1 MWCPLGDGRRIFR
14 IERSGF
20 WRVDPLEDGPGGD
33 GLRGDLA
40 GLCTGQPVTCVA
52 GCVSAYAG
60 RSLVVLLKGDS
71 AVAISFDESGGDA
84 GPAPETFAWSLAS
97 PRGMPPSS
105 AELKPLD
112 ILLFPSEART
122 PASPRVAHRG
132 EVVIPICFRA
142 CERYASG
149 SVRASRHVCCADL
162 SISEAGLAAVD
173 ICYRVDAAALPCG
186 PRFALAPVAARPR
199 ATALALF
206 DGHFLILDCDGA
218 HGPHRL
224 PAGAPR
230 GILAAAYEP
239 MRIGRTAAQG
249 TLVLWTSEGAAAGV
263 DLRMHLGGGGGG
275 GGGGGP
281 RSDFV
286 GAFRPLAA
294 ATLSATARDR
304 VRLSYEAADHA
315 ASRVSLS
322 TCAALCSRGAAPAP
336 PAAEEVL
343 CAVDGPADAILW
355 LSHLPTSEAAE
366 VAGTATPIEPDGAP
380 LQRLVLSRIG
390 AQVDELRSGDTG
402 LGLDYRMLL
411 AAPEPLVLLTRRPV
425 GALDAAATLALA
437 VAAAGSAAPTSIAGL
452 RSDRETLGAFA
463 LGAGAI
469 AQVTPQGIHRC
480 GSTGAQQPVATFAP
494 TALHCVSTSLVHQ
507 GARCI
512 ATAHAGGLARLC
524 ALESGA
530 EIAAWQSSSEIS
542 AVDATT
548 LTTGTTATDAG
559 TVLVALAR
567 WHKPIAVAATF
578 ARDKALGTLPL
589 PSGGACPPVVRQLFV
604 RSPSPA
610 SAERRGVCALLAGTD
625 SGAVIAYEFTATAE
639 LGFAVVA
646 SRSFAVGSGATMLS
660 WAAEGRCYVSAGDAD
675 ALAIWDEAAPSTRV
689 VGASGVGGRRFLSA
703 VPAGMGGADGDVLW
717 LERRGG
723 DTQHLCFGTLESRGA
738 GDPERPRNAIWSD
751 DATLH
756 AAGEVLFVAAT
767 QSAAEIVLV
776 GRDADGYYVELEDF
790 RARARGAGVA
800 PRSCLRR
807 LAPGVLPIAVATVA
821 SPVGG
826 GTMVALA
833 TAEEDDPVLV
843 RAAHSVE
850 GLRMETT
857 LSYASVEASRELVCR
872 AERTV
877 DGAAALLKGS
887 GAALAI
893 GADNAV
899 AVHEWTAAA
908 GGAPR
913 LDCEAR
919 ARTPGGGAVTAMA
932 WAGERGG
939 GGGGVTAM
947 LVVAECLRSVTVY
960 RYDRARRQL
969 EEVAREV
976 GCPRPTVAVA
986 ARWCAE
992 AGSVHVYLCD
1002 AERQALLA
1010 LALSADAAGG
1020 RGEAQRC
1027 DAAELL
1033 SLRGAAAHVRLSEDG
1048 AEALVLTREGALL
1061 RRALPVRDRGAL
1073 PHRAAEPR
1081 AGRTIPLRWGRLVD
1095 S

>member
-1 MWCPLGDGRRIFR
+1 MWCPLGDGRCIFR

-199 ATALALF
+199 TTALALF

-239 MRIGRTAAQG
+239 KRIGRTATQG

-263 DLRMHLGGGGGG
+263 DLRMHLGGGG

-437 VAAAGSAAPTSIAGL
+437 VAADGSAAPTSIAGL

-480 GSTGAQQPVATFAP
+480 GSTAAQQPVATFAP

-703 VPAGMGGADGDVLW
+703 VPAGMGGADGGVLW

-833 TAEEDDPVLV
+833 TAEEDDPALV

-947 LVVAECLRSVTVY
+947 LVVAECLRSVDFVPLRSGAATARGGREGGGVPEADGGS
-960 RYDRARRQL
+960 RRAVVRGGGQRARVPLRRG
-969 EEVAREV
+969 AA
-976 GCPRPTVAVA
+976 GA
-986 ARWCAE
+986 AR
-992 AGSVHVYLCD
+992 AG
-1002 AERQALLA
+1002 ALSGRGGWARGGAALRRRGAA
-1010 LALSADAAGG
+1010 LAPRGG
-1020 RGEAQRC
+1020 RAREAQRGR
-1027 DAAELL
+1027 
-1033 SLRGAAAHVRLSEDG
+1033 RGGARPHARGRAAAPRPPG
-1048 AEALVLTREGALL
+1048 AR
-1061 RRALPVRDRGAL
+1061 P
-1073 PHRAAEPR
+1073 
-1081 AGRTIPLRWGRLVD
+1081 GRTAAPRSRAKGRAHD
-1095 S
+1095 SLALGSAG